1 MTAVKP
7 FRPTP
12 TQQSALDY
20 MRARHDGRMETG
32 DGFSVTTAEVLE
44 REGLCTVEKSRRAD
58 GVLRGSRHKYFE
70 ATLTEK
76 GWAGHERPAAPGPA
90 HGVPTPAAELRQG
103 DTVIN
108 IHTGRKGTWHGPNAL
123 GSYTV
128 YSTGA
133 PLHIADGNYRL
144 LQRAP
149 EAEETPEPQQLA
161 SAPEEPDVPLDQDKP
176 VPCAYSPSGIRYERG
191 MRVTLRSAD
200 GLWRHGEVTEV
211 YQAARTR
218 EPHLR
223 FTCDARQVAPPRRPK
238 RHMANSPGKRRADDG
253 KTITAALN
261 DKDLSPE
268 IIA

>member
-1 MTAVKP
+1 MPDAKP

-58 GVLRGSRHKYFE
+58 GVLRGSLHKYFE

-76 GWAGHERPAAPGPA
+76 GWEGHERPAKPGPA
-90 HGVPTPAAELRQG
+90 HGVPTPAAELHEG
-103 DTVIN
+103 DKVIN
-108 IHTGRKGTWHGPNAL
+108 IHTGGEGIWHGPNAL

-128 YSTGA
+128 YSMGT
-133 PLHIADGNYRL
+133 PIHIADGNYRL
-144 LQRAP
+144 LERAP
-149 EAEETPEPQQLA
+149 EVEETPEPQPPV
-161 SAPEEPDVPLDQDKP
+161 SAPEESDVPLDRERP
-176 VPCAYSPSGIRYERG
+176 VPHAVSPSGTRYEPG
-191 MRVTLRSAD
+191 MRVTLRTGD
-200 GLWRHGEVTEV
+200 GMWRHGEVTEV
-211 YQAARTR
+211 YQAAHTR

-223 FTCDARQVAPPRRPK
+223 FTCDAYQVAPPRRPQ
-238 RHMANSPGKRRADDG
+238 RHMANGPGKRRADNG
-253 KTITAALN
+253 RTITAAVD

-268 IIA
+268 RFA